1 MFDAPPEWPIPRP
14 SPSADDHP
22 ELTEEQRM
30 LLDLRDVLY
39 EGNWDDFRNDLTA
52 RQESRPHVFD
62 TIPPSPGLRDTIARH
77 LRVIDELE
85 HWERTHRRRLHGSA

>member
-1 MFDAPPEWPIPRP
+1 MSDAPPEWPIPRP

-85 HWERTHRRRLHGSA
+85 RWERNHRRRLHGSA